1 MQASWLGSDVARLA
15 RKRWWPLQVV
25 NTVPL
30 VRCLPAR
37 LGVAL
42 MDSSPALVLMAMTSV
57 LASLRADVV
66 LTLALGIAETG

>member
-1 MQASWLGSDVARLA
+1 
-15 RKRWWPLQVV
+15 
-25 NTVPL
+25 
-30 VRCLPAR
+30 
-37 LGVAL
+37 VAL